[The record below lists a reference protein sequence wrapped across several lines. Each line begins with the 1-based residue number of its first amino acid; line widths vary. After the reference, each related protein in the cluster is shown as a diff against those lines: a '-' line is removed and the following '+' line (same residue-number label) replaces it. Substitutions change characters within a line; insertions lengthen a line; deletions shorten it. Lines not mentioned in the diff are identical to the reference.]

1 METYLSKIEY
11 KWVKSRAKIEG
22 VECVDSFKDLLSPE
36 FYANGEY
43 VFVFDEK
50 QLYKCKH
57 TEKLIKQ

>member
-1 METYLSKIEY
+1 METYLSKVEY
-11 KWVKSRAKIEG
+11 KWVKSRAKIED

-43 VFVFDEK
+43 VFVRDEK

-57 TEKLIKQ
+57 AEKLIKQ